1 MKKLGLLGR
10 NISYSFSKNYFKD
23 KFQNESLTSFFSYD
37 NYDIQKIDEFKNII
51 INEPNLIGLNVT
63 IPYKEEIIP
72 LLDRLSETAKYI
84 GAVNTIKINSK
95 KELIGDNT
103 DFYGFQES
111 LIPLLCD
118 HHKKALILGTGG
130 ASKSIAYALKNLGIE
145 YLFVSRK
152 QSLNTISY
160 NELNA
165 SIITEYNIIINCTPL
180 GTYPNIKD
188 CPSIPYEFITSNH
201 LVYDLIYNPEKTTFL
216 IKAKEKGAI
225 IKNGYEML
233 VLQAEKA
240 WEIWNQ

>member
-130 ASKSIAYALKNLGIE
+130 ASKAIAYALKNLGIE